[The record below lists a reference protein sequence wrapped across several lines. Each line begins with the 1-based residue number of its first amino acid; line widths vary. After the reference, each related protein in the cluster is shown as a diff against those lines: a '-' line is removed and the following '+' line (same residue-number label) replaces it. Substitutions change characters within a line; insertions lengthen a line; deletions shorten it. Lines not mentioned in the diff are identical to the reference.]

1 MSPKPLQTIAV
12 NLEKATLCG
21 EKVSRSATWTTLPP
35 YTYLEACTNANQCS
49 SPLEMKPDLK
59 CSEWGIWRTLSDGGK
74 FQTSVSG
81 CLIPVSVPESAYF
94 MPLDID
100 KGIRG
105 QPMPLQVGMGFLLE
119 PGATVYISKDCVFY
133 WVHKWYA

>member
-59 CSEWGIWRTLSDGGK
+59 PLVLRMGNLADIIGWRQVPDIRLRMPD
-74 FQTSVSG
+74 TSQR
-81 CLIPVSVPESAYF
+81 A
-94 MPLDID
+94 
-100 KGIRG
+100 
-105 QPMPLQVGMGFLLE
+105 
-119 PGATVYISKDCVFY
+119 
-133 WVHKWYA
+133 